1 MFDYEIAINYWEVF
15 LLILV
20 RVASFV
26 YTAPFFSLSGVP
38 QRVKIAISF
47 FISIIIYTLV
57 PERTLEYSTAI
68 EYAIIIMKESIVGL
82 LLGFVCTVCVRV
94 ISFAGHII
102 DLNMGFSMANM
113 YDQTLRE
120 QISVTGNL
128 YYYTVWLLMIISG
141 LYQFLISAIVD
152 TYSIIPVNSVTVNL
166 TLYDS
171 FLKVIMNYFVI
182 GFRIALPV
190 FIGIMLVNAILGI
203 LTKVAAQLNMC
214 AIGMQIKVLAGLG
227 ILFVTVGL
235 LPVVSD
241 FIMDM
246 MKDAIRTVAGGL
258 V

>member
-203 LTKVAAQLNMC
+203 LTKVAAQLNMI

>member
-203 LTKVAAQLNMC
+203 LTKVAAQLNMF

>member
-203 LTKVAAQLNMC
+203 LTKVAAQLNMF
-214 AIGMQIKVLAGLG
+214 AIGMQIKILAGLG

>member
-1 MFDYEIAINYWEVF
+1 
-15 LLILV
+15 
-20 RVASFV
+20 
-26 YTAPFFSLSGVP
+26 
-38 QRVKIAISF
+38 
-47 FISIIIYTLV
+47 
-57 PERTLEYSTAI
+57 
-68 EYAIIIMKESIVGL
+68 MKESIVGL

-203 LTKVAAQLNMC
+203 LTKVAAQLNMF